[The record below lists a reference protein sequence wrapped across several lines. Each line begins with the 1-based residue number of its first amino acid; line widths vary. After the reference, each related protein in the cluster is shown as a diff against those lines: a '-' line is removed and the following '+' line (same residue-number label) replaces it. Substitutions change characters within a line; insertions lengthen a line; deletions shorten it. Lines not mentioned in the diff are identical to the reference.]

1 MTVGEVAEKLGLE
14 VLAEGASLAREITG
28 GYASDLLSDVLAHGR
43 AGDVWVTLQTHH
55 NIIAVAS
62 MKDLAAVI
70 LVNGRQP
77 EAEAL
82 AAASREGVPVL
93 SSPLPAFALIGELC
107 RLGIRGA
114 A

>member
-1 MTVGEVAEKLGLE
+1 MTVGEIAEKLGLE
-14 VLAEGASLAREITG
+14 VLTEGEGLAREITG

-43 AGDVWVTLQTHH
+43 AGDAWVTLQTHH

-70 LVNGRQP
+70 LVNGRQA
-77 EAEAL
+77 EAETL
-82 AAASREGVPVL
+82 AAARREGVPVL
-93 SSPLPAFALIGELC
+93 GSQLPAFTLIGELC

>member
-14 VLAEGASLAREITG
+14 VLTEGGSLAREITG

-43 AGDVWVTLQTHH
+43 VGDVWVTLQTHH

-93 SSPLPAFALIGELC
+93 GTRLPAFALIGELY